1 MIVTFGLVVLFAA
14 VIVGLTGVLSTSGAG
29 HTLIDGH
36 RADQGTAL
44 GGSAH

>member
-14 VIVGLTGVLSTSGAG
+14 VIVELAGVLSNNGAG
-29 HTLIDGH
+29 YTLIDGH
-36 RADQGTAL
+36 RTDQGTAL